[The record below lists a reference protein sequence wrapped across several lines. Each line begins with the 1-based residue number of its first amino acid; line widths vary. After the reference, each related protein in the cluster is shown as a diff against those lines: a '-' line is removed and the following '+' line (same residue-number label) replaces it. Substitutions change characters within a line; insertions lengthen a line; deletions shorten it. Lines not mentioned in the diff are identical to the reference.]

1 MNNPL
6 INPGLGTFVFMLI
19 AFALLVFIL
28 GKWGWPL
35 MLKTLKKREEEI
47 ANSLS
52 AAEKAREEMR
62 QLKAGNEELLQQAKR
77 EREEMLLSAR
87 LTSEEVI
94 EKAKATA
101 TEEANRIVE
110 NARESINYEKL
121 KAMHELRNEIGN
133 ISIEIAEKLLR
144 SELADKERANR
155 IIEQELNRIELK

>member
-6 INPGLGTFVFMLI
+6 INPGLGTFFFMLI

-35 MLKTLKKREEEI
+35 MLKTLKQREEEI

-52 AAEKAREEMR
+52 AAEKAREDIR
-62 QLKAGNEELLQQAKR
+62 LLKAGNEELLQQAKR

-87 LTSEEVI
+87 LASEEVI

-121 KAMHELRNEIGN
+121 KAMHDLRNEIGN

-144 SELADKERANR
+144 SELADKARANAL
-155 IIEQELNRIELK
+155 IEEELNRIELN

>member
-35 MLKTLKKREEEI
+35 MLKTLKQREEEI

-62 QLKAGNEELLQQAKR
+62 LLKAGNEELLLQAKR

-144 SELADKERANR
+144 AELADKERANR
-155 IIEQELNRIELK
+155 IIEQELDRIQLN

>member
-6 INPGLGTFVFMLI
+6 INPGLGTFFFMLI

-35 MLKTLKKREEEI
+35 MLKTLKQREEEI

-52 AAEKAREEMR
+52 AAEKAREDMR
-62 QLKAGNEELLQQAKR
+62 LLKAGNEELLQQAKR

-87 LTSEEVI
+87 LASEEVI

-144 SELADKERANR
+144 SELSDKTRANAL
-155 IIEQELNRIELK
+155 IEEELNRIELN

>member
-6 INPGLGTFVFMLI
+6 INPGLGTFFFMLI

-35 MLKTLKKREEEI
+35 MLKTLKQREEEI

-52 AAEKAREEMR
+52 AAEKAREDMR
-62 QLKAGNEELLQQAKR
+62 LLKAGNEELLQQAKR

-87 LTSEEVI
+87 LASEEVI

-121 KAMHELRNEIGN
+121 KAMHDLRNEIGN

-144 SELADKERANR
+144 SELADKARANAL
-155 IIEQELNRIELK
+155 IEEELNRIELN

>member
-6 INPGLGTFVFMLI
+6 INPGLGTFFFMLI

-35 MLKTLKKREEEI
+35 MLKTLKQREEEI

-52 AAEKAREEMR
+52 AAEKAREDMR
-62 QLKAGNEELLQQAKR
+62 LLKAGNEELLQQAKR

-87 LTSEEVI
+87 LASEEVI

-121 KAMHELRNEIGN
+121 KAMHDLRNEIGN

-144 SELADKERANR
+144 SELSDKARANAL
-155 IIEQELNRIELK
+155 IEEELNRIELN

>member
-6 INPGLGTFVFMLI
+6 INPGLGTFFFMLI

-35 MLKTLKKREEEI
+35 MLKTLKQREEEI

-52 AAEKAREEMR
+52 AAEKAREDMR
-62 QLKAGNEELLQQAKR
+62 LLKAGNEELLQQAKR

-87 LTSEEVI
+87 LASEEVI

-144 SELADKERANR
+144 SELADKARANAL
-155 IIEQELNRIELK
+155 IEEELNRIELN

>member
-6 INPGLGTFVFMLI
+6 INPGLGTFFFMLI

-35 MLKTLKKREEEI
+35 MLKTLKQREEEI

-52 AAEKAREEMR
+52 AAEKAREDMR
-62 QLKAGNEELLQQAKR
+62 LLKAGNEELLQQAKR

-87 LTSEEVI
+87 LASEEVI

-121 KAMHELRNEIGN
+121 KAMHDLRNEIGN

-144 SELADKERANR
+144 SELADKARANAL
-155 IIEQELNRIELK
+155 IEQELNRIELN

>member
-6 INPGLGTFVFMLI
+6 INPGLGTFFFMLI

-35 MLKTLKKREEEI
+35 MLKTLKQREEEI

-52 AAEKAREEMR
+52 AAEKAREDMR
-62 QLKAGNEELLQQAKR
+62 LLKAGNEELLQQAKR

-87 LTSEEVI
+87 LASEEVI

-144 SELADKERANR
+144 SELSDKTRANA
-155 IIEQELNRIELK
+155 IIEQELNRIELN

>member
-6 INPGLGTFVFMLI
+6 INPGLGTFFFMLI

-35 MLKTLKKREEEI
+35 MLKTLKQREEEI

-62 QLKAGNEELLQQAKR
+62 MLKAGNEELLQQAKR

-87 LTSEEVI
+87 LASEEVV

-101 TEEANRIVE
+101 TEEANRIIE
-110 NARESINYEKL
+110 NAKESINYEKL

-144 SELADKERANR
+144 GELADKTRANAL
-155 IIEQELNRIELK
+155 IEEELNRISLN

>member
-19 AFALLVFIL
+19 AFSLLVFIL
-28 GKWGWPL
+28 GKWGWPM
-35 MLKTLKKREEEI
+35 MLKSLKEREEEI
-47 ANSLS
+47 ASSLS

-62 QLKAGNEELLQQAKR
+62 LLKAGNEELLQQAKR

-87 LTSEEVI
+87 LASEQVI
-94 EKAKATA
+94 ENAKVTA
-101 TEEANRIVE
+101 AEEASRIIE

-144 SELADKERANR
+144 DELADKTRANAL
-155 IIEQELNRIELK
+155 IEEELNRIHLN

>member
-6 INPGLGTFVFMLI
+6 INPGLGTFFFMLI

-35 MLKTLKKREEEI
+35 MLKTLKQREEEI

-52 AAEKAREEMR
+52 AAEKAREDMR
-62 QLKAGNEELLQQAKR
+62 LLKAGNEELLQQAKR

-87 LTSEEVI
+87 LASEEVI

-121 KAMHELRNEIGN
+121 KAMHDLRNEIGN

-144 SELADKERANR
+144 SELSDKTRANAL
-155 IIEQELNRIELK
+155 IEQELNRIELN

>member
-6 INPGLGTFVFMLI
+6 INPGLGTFFFMLI

-35 MLKTLKKREEEI
+35 MLKTLKQREEEI

-52 AAEKAREEMR
+52 AAEKAREDMR
-62 QLKAGNEELLQQAKR
+62 LLKAGNEELLQQSKR

-87 LTSEEVI
+87 LASEEVI

-121 KAMHELRNEIGN
+121 KAMHDLRNEIGN

-144 SELADKERANR
+144 SELADKARANAL
-155 IIEQELNRIELK
+155 IEEELNRIELN